1 MSLDID
7 QNPTAQRLRWLRHQQ
22 IGPSG
27 VMWFQLE
34 AEWTA
39 LLEENRRLQAENERL
54 KAIVEFVDLKRE
66 NEELKAKLAER
77 CAMPQPVED
86 F

>member
-7 QNPTAQRLRWLRHQQ
+7 HDPTAQRLRWLRHQQ
-22 IGPSG
+22 IEPSG
-27 VMWFQLE
+27 VMWLQLE
-34 AEWTA
+34 TEWTA

-66 NEELKAKLAER
+66 NEELKAKLAE
-77 CAMPQPVED
+77 CA
-86 F
+86 